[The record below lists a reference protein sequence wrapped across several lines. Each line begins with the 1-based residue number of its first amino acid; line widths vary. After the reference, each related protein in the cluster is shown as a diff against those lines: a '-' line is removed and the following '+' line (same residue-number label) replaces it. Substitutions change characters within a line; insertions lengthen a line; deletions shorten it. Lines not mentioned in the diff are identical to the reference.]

1 MSFHSYSTNT
11 TNKEEEE
18 NKNNGLSQ
26 SIQVVSEILK
36 KRSEKPRK
44 SWFLYEKQKKD
55 LEKQIDEFH
64 INNFSKSD
72 MEIKQ
77 EKNQMEIEEEPK
89 NNE

>member
-11 TNKEEEE
+11 TKEEEE

-26 SIQVVSEILK
+26 SIQMVSEILK

-44 SWFLYEKQKKD
+44 SWFLCEKQKKD

-72 MEIKQ
+72 MDI
-77 EKNQMEIEEEPK
+77 EKEKSEMEIEKDPK

>member
-11 TNKEEEE
+11 TKEEEE

-26 SIQVVSEILK
+26 SIQMVSEILK

-72 MEIKQ
+72 MDIEK
-77 EKNQMEIEEEPK
+77 EKNEMEIEKDPK